1 MKKSHLY
8 VIGACVLVLGVIG
21 CCTGQ
26 SCMKKKKI
34 VPAPVVEAAKVPA
47 QEVVVP
53 VTAVVEAPVAAP
65 VVAAAP
71 VVEAAVVPAVVAAA
85 APGASPNFGD
95 YKSSTLTTKA
105 WQALA
110 QKDTAAV
117 LVYTNKC
124 VDMYGPAA
132 VKMQAELK
140 DYPSGDPQKVFSYWA
155 VNDIATSL
163 YIQGE
168 AYRKA
173 KELDKA
179 KAAYTRVVNEFSYG
193 QAYDPASQTFWKPAE
208 AARDALYMIEKG
220 LDLDY
225 GNMTSNTLA
234 QRMWE
239 SLAKNN
245 LDEVIAYNMK
255 LGNLYSGVAKDMQR
269 TLKDYPQ
276 LPAEN
281 IHTFWALN
289 DVGTGE
295 FILGEAYRAAGKNVE
310 AIAAYKKVITD
321 YLYAQCWDTNGWFWK
336 PAEAAQQKIME
347 LEVAVETKK

>member
-1 MKKSHLY
+1 MKRSTLY
-8 VIGACVLVLGVIG
+8 LVGACVFVLGAIG
-21 CCTGQ
+21 CYKHLSGT
-26 SCMKKKKI
+26 SCNIKQR
-34 VPAPVVEAAKVPA
+34 PAAVPVVETVKAPAA
-47 QEVVVP
+47 QEVVIP
-53 VTAVVEAPVAAP
+53 VTAVVATAPAVETAVAPAAPVAA
-65 VVAAAP
+65 
-71 VVEAAVVPAVVAAA
+71 
-85 APGASPNFGD
+85 GYSFGD
-95 YKSSTLTTKA
+95 HRSSTLTTKA
-105 WQALA
+105 WEALA
-110 QKDTAAV
+110 QNNKEAV

-124 VDMYGPAA
+124 VDMYAPQAT
-132 VKMQAELK
+132 KMQSELK

-179 KAAYTRVVNEFSYG
+179 KAAYARVVNEFSYG
-193 QAYDPASQTFWKPAE
+193 QAYAPDSKTFWKPAE
-208 AARDALYMIEKG
+208 AAQDALYMIDKG

-225 GNMTSNTLA
+225 GNMTSSTLA
-234 QRMWE
+234 QRMWA
-239 SLAKNN
+239 SLAGNN

-255 LGNLYSGVAKDMQR
+255 LERLYSATAKEMQGK
-269 TLKDYPQ
+269 LKDYPQ

-289 DVGTGE
+289 DVGTGM
-295 FILGEAYRAAGKNVE
+295 FILAEAYSAAGKNVE

-336 PAEAAQQKIME
+336 PAEAAQQKIIE
-347 LEVAVETKK
+347 LEVAAEAKK